1 MPRPRGSV
9 QEIRFGQRFTE
20 LHHEIWESLRDEV
33 TRAYAR
39 TAGTAPAA
47 TATPAATEGA
57 RS

>member
-1 MPRPRGSV
+1 MFRIDLPRPRGSV

-39 TAGTAPAA
+39 TSSAAVPA
-47 TATPAATEGA
+47 TVEET

>member
-1 MPRPRGSV
+1 V

-39 TAGTAPAA
+39 TSSAASATSAASTAS
-47 TATPAATEGA
+47 EGVL
-57 RS
+57 S

>member
-1 MPRPRGSV
+1 V

-39 TAGTAPAA
+39 TSAPARPVA
-47 TATPAATEGA
+47 TVEEVK
-57 RS
+57 S